1 MGKNIGKNISQ
12 NLSSKFNIYIYIVKS
27 FLMILKQSARI
38 ESKKA
43 IQKIA
48 EANWWF
54 IWK

>member
-12 NLSSKFNIYIYIVKS
+12 NLSSKFNIYIVKS

>member
-1 MGKNIGKNISQ
+1 MGKNIGKNRSQ
-12 NLSSKFNIYIYIVKS
+12 NLSSKFNIYVVKN
-27 FLMILKQSARI
+27 FLIILKQSARI

-43 IQKIA
+43 IQKIS